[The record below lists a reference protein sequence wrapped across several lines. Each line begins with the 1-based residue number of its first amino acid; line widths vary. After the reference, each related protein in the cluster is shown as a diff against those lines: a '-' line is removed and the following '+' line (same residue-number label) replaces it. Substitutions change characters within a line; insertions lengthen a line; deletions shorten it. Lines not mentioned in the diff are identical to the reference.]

1 MKEKTGKITS
11 YQDLIFGYR
20 HTDHRLHTYGK
31 VKEDDKKYTLYK
43 IIANARYKKTLLI
56 TTGFHGEE
64 FNAPIAL
71 LHTFDKIVTYA
82 KKRRVRLIVYPCV
95 NPSGFDLR
103 QRYNAS
109 DEQPNNDFMRY
120 VMENGEELGVLEKD
134 EHFVHYNIVDSPAKE
149 VKLLKKD
156 ILKYLLIP
164 PDGMIDLHQ
173 QEGSLENGEIYA
185 YVFDRTPLYRRIM
198 RKLGKI
204 APIAKNDLCTSN
216 EDRREVFY
224 RINEDGLIVLH
235 DGTITDLFYQKGSK
249 FVVTSE
255 TKTTMPLEKVAAINL
270 IWIKELINLIAS
282 K

>member
-1 MKEKTGKITS
+1 MTKKIS
-11 YQDLIFGYR
+11 YEELILGYR

-31 VKEDDKKYTLYK
+31 VKENNKTYRLYK
-43 IIANARYKKTLLI
+43 IVANARYKKTLLI

-64 FNAPIAL
+64 FNGPISL
-71 LHTFDKIVTYA
+71 LHIFNKAVAFA
-82 KKRRVRLIVYPCV
+82 KKNRVRVIAYPCV

-120 VMENGEELGVLEKD
+120 LMENGDEIGVLEKD

-149 VKLLKKD
+149 VCLLKKD
-156 ILKYLLIP
+156 ILKYLTHP
-164 PDGMIDLHQ
+164 PDAMIDIHQ
-173 QEGSLENGEIYA
+173 QKGSLENGEIYA
-185 YVFDRTPLYRRIM
+185 YVFDRLPIYRRIM
-198 RKLGKI
+198 RKLAKI

-235 DGTITDLFYQKGSK
+235 DGTITDLFYREGSPY
-249 FVVTSE
+249 VVTSE
-255 TKTTMPLEKVAAINL
+255 TKTTMPLDKVAEVNL
-270 IWIKELINLIAS
+270 IWIKELIKLIV
-282 K
+282 KK